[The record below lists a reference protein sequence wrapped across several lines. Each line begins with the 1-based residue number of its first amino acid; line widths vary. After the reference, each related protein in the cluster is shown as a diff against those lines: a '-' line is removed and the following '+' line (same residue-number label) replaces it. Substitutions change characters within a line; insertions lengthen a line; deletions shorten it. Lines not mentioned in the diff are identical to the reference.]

1 MAKNTSKKL
10 FAGLLAL
17 SAGFILASCDPI
29 SAVPTNYNNPIVSSE
44 DGAVNVDDN
53 KIGAIYDAVS
63 SEKNAKVVEG
73 ILREIAE
80 KKFGSW
86 EEFYKVSNG
95 SITVEKFTKDHKDY
109 FGTGSKAAKRFE
121 QFKKDVE
128 ERISE
133 YFYNEITNSSYE
145 NELGQFSEEKFYNA
159 KRYDLY
165 DLDKIEYADEAEQAT
180 KFSTFF
186 VDKEVTKAEAFGKLT
201 QKAQYQKTTSR
212 GYIKEKVFPDIL
224 KDKLVEDYVYREN
237 RNSLGRAYARNVNM
251 IKLTYEGKKPF
262 ARDLA
267 SAFATEH
274 IEVHPTTTEKP
285 VDFEILV
292 NAYKGF
298 KPSPSTDST
307 KLIDRINDKVGEE
320 DAEELLYKKL
330 TLETRV
336 EVKAADAA
344 HYKYLNFVLVPTGTY
359 PVETKL
365 GQILKDYQLAI
376 AGEDAGRFPSPEQK
390 TALESFTGE
399 GKSKEYGLFQK
410 ILSLMK
416 EDYTTDGW
424 HVKSGGISDLPTD
437 LKDRLFNI
445 RVANSIDDVKALVNE
460 VYNVDDEVS
469 TIGKWMYEAKA
480 DGSPD
485 TNKPLTRLPY
495 LRKISGHKFVI
506 PQKPSYKVKP
516 QNYVYDDV
524 SGKAVVICEVLEA
537 PSTAKLN
544 PDSTTVYDNDPT
556 NPLKKE
562 GLARQ
567 IAKVLGTK
575 DSYIKDA
582 YTEVL
587 NKYEFAFYDSSLYDY
602 LKEQYP
608 DLDIF
613 DED

>member
-29 SAVPTNYNNPIVSSE
+29 AAVPNNYNSPIVSSK
-44 DGAVNVDDN
+44 DGAVDVDEN
-53 KIGAIYDAVS
+53 KIGTIYDAVS
-63 SEKNAKVVEG
+63 SEKNAKIVND
-73 ILREIAE
+73 ILEEIAE
-80 KKFGSW
+80 SKFGSW
-86 EEFYKVSNG
+86 KEFLKASKG
-95 SITVEKFTKDHKDY
+95 SDSDKAAFTKKY
-109 FGTGSKAAKRFE
+109 KKFFGTGATATRRFE
-121 QFKKDVE
+121 QFEADVK

-159 KRYDLY
+159 KRYDLF
-165 DLDKIEYADEAEQAT
+165 DLDKNENADEFA
-180 KFSTFF
+180 TFF
-186 VDKEVTKAEAFGKLT
+186 VDKTVTKTGAYELLE
-201 QKAQYQKTTSR
+201 QSAQYEKTTDR
-212 GYIKEKVFPDIL
+212 GYIKEKVYPDIL
-224 KDKLVEDYVYREN
+224 KDKLVEDYVYRKN
-237 RNSLGRAYARNVNM
+237 RNSLGRAYARSVNM
-251 IKLTYEGKKPF
+251 VKLSYEGKSPF
-262 ARDLA
+262 ARDIA
-267 SAFATEH
+267 AAFATTYIEESPLPATAINFEH
-274 IEVHPTTTEKP
+274 
-285 VDFEILV
+285 LV

-298 KPSPSTDST
+298 RPSETAGN
-307 KLIDRINDKVGEE
+307 LIDLLNAGEKSLIT
-320 DAEELLYKKL
+320 DLDY
-330 TLETRV
+330 ETEI
-336 EVKAADAA
+336 EVKAADAK
-344 HYKYLNFVLVPTGTY
+344 HYKYTVSGQTLVLVPAGTY
-359 PVETKL
+359 YEETKL
-365 GQILKDYQLAI
+365 GKILKDYQLAI
-376 AGEDAGRFPSPEQK
+376 AGEDAGRFPTPEQK
-390 TALESFTGE
+390 SALESFTGE

-410 ILSLMK
+410 VLSLMK

-424 HVKSGGISDLPTD
+424 HVKSSGIADLPSA

-445 RVANSIDDVKALVNE
+445 RVANSIDDETALVNE
-460 VYNVDDEVS
+460 TYAAG

-485 TNKPLTRLPY
+485 ETKPLTRLPY
-495 LRKISGHKFVI
+495 LRKIDGRKFVI
-506 PQKPSYKVKP
+506 PQKPSYKDKA

-524 SGKAVVICEVLEA
+524 SGKSITICQVLEA

-544 PDSTTVYDNDPT
+544 PDSDTVYSAA
-556 NPLKKE
+556 KKE
-562 GLARQ
+562 LLSRQ